1 MMQAVD
7 IVYQPVIAPL
17 HILAIAIGLAALAVM
32 TYLRHARTRPVRS
45 AMLCLMRLAAIIALA
60 ALLTGPSYTPESSV
74 APARPRLNILLD
86 VSGSMLT
93 ADVDQTTR
101 LRAAIDRW
109 LKPEQINTLQQTFD
123 VHLTTFADNTR
134 PTTAAAL
141 SAPDDDL
148 SRGRTTHYAQSITD
162 VLLNTSRTPGADNAL
177 LLLGDGHDSD
187 DRPLNSAIMLAK
199 SRGTVIHTVVAGSDT
214 QPRDLA
220 LVALP
225 TQEYLLAD
233 EPGLIIAKVYQVG
246 LDNGAATLHV
256 RQGDTDQSHAIR
268 FEGRSTVSVQLP
280 VSQHEP
286 GVYEYQLSL
295 EPVEA
300 EAVTQNNRASVFVQV
315 AQKRVRVLL
324 LEGEPFWDTKF
335 IAQSLRSDPRIDL
348 TQITEVTPG
357 RRQSIVTRRKDSPAD
372 LPRTVEAMSAYDV
385 IILGRGI
392 EFLYSPAELKQ
403 LTEYVAGGAGHVI
416 FARGRAYDPDSPA
429 GAEAA
434 RAISVLEPVTWQR
447 GLMQNLPLHLT
458 AAGRAGAAFNFSGI
472 PGSADT
478 IVQAMPPMGVMQATD
493 HTKAATIVLAEAGK
507 GPAAAPAIVTMNY
520 GRGRVF
526 AVLGE
531 GLWRWSF
538 LPPELGQYKG
548 VYDALWSN
556 TVRWLAMGGDFQPGQ
571 QVAMRLSRAS
581 VRAGDELGIDITTRF
596 TPPPNF
602 DPKLTITDPAGQ
614 TQTLP
619 LKSPTGSGRFTAA
632 LTPQTPGVWQITL
645 DATPLADAPL
655 TQKFS
660 VYDLNLE
667 RLRTAAR
674 PDVMRD
680 LAEQTGGMHFDVRD
694 AVNLA
699 DRLARQRAS
708 KIIPPRPRY
717 LWDHGWLMALLV
729 TWLGLEWIGRRGS
742 GWL

>member
-1 MMQAVD
+1 MMLAAD
-7 IVYQPVIAPL
+7 IVYQPVLSPL
-17 HILAIAIGLAALAVM
+17 HILAVALGLGALAIAA
-32 TYLRHARTRPVRS
+32 YLRHARTRPVRS
-45 AMLCLMRLAAIIALA
+45 ALLCLMRLAAIVTLA
-60 ALLTGPSYTPESSV
+60 ALLTGPSYTPQSSV
-74 APARPRLNILLD
+74 APVRPRLNILLD

-93 ADVDQTTR
+93 ADVDDSTR
-101 LRAAIDRW
+101 LQAAIDRW
-109 LKPEQINTLQQTFD
+109 LAPDQLDTLSQTFD
-123 VHLTTFADNTR
+123 IRLNTFADDTQT
-134 PTTAAAL
+134 TTAAAL
-141 SAPDDDL
+141 SASDADL
-148 SRGRTTHYAQSITD
+148 SRGRATHYAQSITD
-162 VLLNTSRTPGADNAL
+162 VLLTTTRRPGDDNAL

-187 DRPLNSAIMLAK
+187 NRPLAPAIMLAK
-199 SRGTVIHTVVAGSDT
+199 SRNTAVHTVVAGSDT

-220 LVALP
+220 LIALP

-233 EPGLIIAKVYQVG
+233 EPGSIIARIYQVG
-246 LDNGAATLHV
+246 LDDGSATLHI
-256 RQGDTDQSHAIR
+256 RQGDDDQTRSIR
-268 FEGRSTVSVQLP
+268 FEGRQSASVELP
-280 VSQHEP
+280 VRQSEP
-286 GVYEYQLSL
+286 GVYEYQLAV
-295 EPVEA
+295 EPVA
-300 EAVTQNNRASVFVQV
+300 GEAVTQNNRASVFLQV
-315 AQKRVRVLL
+315 TQKRVRVLM

-335 IAQSLRSDPRIDL
+335 IAQSLRSDPRIEL

-357 RRQSIVTRRKDSPAD
+357 RRESIVTRRKDSPAD
-372 LPRTVEAMSAYDV
+372 LPRTLEAMSAYDV

-392 EFLYSPAELKQ
+392 EFMHSPAELKQ
-403 LTEYVAGGAGHVI
+403 LTEYVAQGAGHVV
-416 FARGRAYDPDSPA
+416 FARGRAYDPDTPA
-429 GAEAA
+429 GRDAA
-434 RAISVLEPVTWQR
+434 AALRVLEPVTWQR

-458 AAGRAGAAFNFSGI
+458 AVGRAHAAFNFTGI

-478 IVQAMPPMGVMQATD
+478 IVGAMSSMGVMQATD

-507 GPAAAPAIVTMNY
+507 GPSAAPAIVTMNY

-538 LPPELGQYKG
+538 LPPELSQYKG

-556 TVRWLAMGGDFQPGQ
+556 IVRWLAMGGEFQPGQ

-581 VRAGDELGIDITTRF
+581 IQAGDEIGIDVTTRF

-602 DPKLTITDPAGQ
+602 DPKLTITDPSGDKQ
-614 TQTLP
+614 TVP
-619 LKSPTGSGRFTAA
+619 LKSPSSAGRYSAT
-632 LTPQTPGVWQITL
+632 LKPQATGVWQVTL
-645 DATPLADAPL
+645 DASPLADQPL

-674 PDVMRD
+674 PDVMRS

-694 AVNLA
+694 TVNLA
-699 DRLARQRAS
+699 DTLARRRAS

-717 LWDHGWLMALLV
+717 VWDHGWLMALLV
-729 TWLGLEWIGRRGS
+729 IWLGLEWIGRRNS